1 MRINGNP
8 NIQGILKSYSQTVK
22 KTEETEKSGYVN
34 DKVEISDAAKAYQ
47 VAMQASKTDSTDR
60 SEKVESIK
68 AQIANGTYKVSADE
82 LAEKILKG

>member
-8 NIQGILKSYSQTVK
+8 NIQSILKSYSQNVK
-22 KTEETEKSGYVN
+22 KTEDTEKLSYVN
-34 DKVEISDAAKAYQ
+34 DKVEISEEAKAYQ
-47 VAMQASKTDSTDR
+47 VAMQASKADSADR

-68 AQIANGTYKVSADE
+68 AQIANGTYKVSAEE